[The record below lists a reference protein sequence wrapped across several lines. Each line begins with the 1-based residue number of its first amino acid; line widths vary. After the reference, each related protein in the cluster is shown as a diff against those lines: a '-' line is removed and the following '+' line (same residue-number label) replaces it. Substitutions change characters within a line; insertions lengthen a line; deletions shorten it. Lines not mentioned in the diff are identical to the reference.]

1 MWQFITPPSKIWFTP
16 CEIEIA
22 NGSIVRGVFLSVDR
36 FRSDKNVDYY
46 EWVQWR
52 LVDNSLDTFVEE
64 FA

>member
-1 MWQFITPPSKIWFTP
+1 MWHLSQPTQAFWHLP

-22 NGSIVRGVFLSVDR
+22 NGSIIRGVFLSVDR

-52 LVDNSLDTFVEE
+52 EVDESDE
-64 FA
+64 